1 MIGDWD
7 TDRQPA
13 AAPREPMAQRG
24 GRKIDAGGATSLAIS
39 GRLEDRRFEAGVL
52 PVVSRNSFRHPY
64 ACCRSSFH
72 RDPLR
77 YREPGARSCRSSL
90 HCNPCVIED
99 GCSGLKPL
107 PQKPIFVGA
116 ASAATFTSSK
126 TGGSELSKL
135 LSLRPRHHR
144 G

>member
-24 GRKIDAGGATSLAIS
+24 GRKIDAGGATFLAIS

-52 PVVSRNSFRHPY
+52 PVVSRNSFRHP
-64 ACCRSSFH
+64 
-72 RDPLR
+72 
-77 YREPGARSCRSSL
+77 
-90 HCNPCVIED
+90 V
-99 GCSGLKPL
+99 
-107 PQKPIFVGA
+107 VGA
-116 ASAATFTSSK
+116 AFTATLCVIANQGLGVAGAAFTAILALSK
-126 TGGSELSKL
+126 TDV
-135 LSLRPRHHR
+135 R